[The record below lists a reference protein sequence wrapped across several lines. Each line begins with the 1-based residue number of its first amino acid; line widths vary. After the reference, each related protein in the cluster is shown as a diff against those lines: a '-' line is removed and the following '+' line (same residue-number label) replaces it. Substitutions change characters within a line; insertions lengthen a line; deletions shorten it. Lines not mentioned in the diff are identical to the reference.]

1 MEWYYWRVN
10 LCFFFFSGM
19 GIWFFWVII
28 RVFTGVGFIE
38 EDDLLLL
45 YGRYWFEEMEEWV
58 NKFCVLKFGI
68 FF

>member
-1 MEWYYWRVN
+1 
-10 LCFFFFSGM
+10 M